1 MGRGGTRTD
10 RYGRDPDDPASYDY
24 GVSGSQ
30 AGPNMAGQ
38 FRRNF
43 VSGLKEGGS
52 YADKFNTNSSSGGSD
67 KDKKTTV
74 TQKVDNFTAE
84 VAPGLSIYKEGS
96 FTPMVIAGQQ
106 GQRGLFSLGG
116 AIGGGIKGFIGGGP
130 AGALGGALSGGFM

>member
-1 MGRGGTRTD
+1 MTFTDADLDFDDPNKKIGRGG
-10 RYGRDPDDPASYDY
+10 PMPKS
-24 GVSGSQ
+24 
-30 AGPNMAGQ
+30 NMASQ

-96 FTPMVIAGQQ
+96 FTPMVIPGQQ
-106 GQRGLFSLGG
+106 GQKGLFSLGG
-116 AIGGGIKGFIGGGP
+116 ALGGGIKGFIGGGP

>member
-1 MGRGGTRTD
+1 
-10 RYGRDPDDPASYDY
+10 
-24 GVSGSQ
+24 
-30 AGPNMAGQ
+30 MAGQ

-43 VSGLKEGGS
+43 VAGLKEGGS

-96 FTPMVIAGQQ
+96 FTPMVIPGQQ
-106 GQRGLFSLGG
+106 GQKGLFSLGG
-116 AIGGGIKGFIGGGP
+116 AIRGGIGGFIKGGP
-130 AGALGGALSGGFM
+130 AGAIGGAAMGGFS